1 MIATIHR
8 MATKPNTDR
17 HKPSRMVRIP
27 EAFAVVLEEMAAEQL
42 NSVTEQVKS
51 AIREHLIRLGRWPVP
66 PKKPPAKARDRG
78 TST

>member
-8 MATKPNTDR
+8 MATKTNTDR

-27 EAFAVVLEEMAAEQL
+27 EAFALVMEELAADEL
-42 NSVTEQVKS
+42 NCLTEQVRT
-51 AIREHLIRLGRWPVP
+51 AVREHLIRLGRWPVP
-66 PKKPPAKARDRG
+66 PKARDRG